1 MVLRITDSPEDFG
14 FTDFK
19 ISLSEFGDKM
29 FHPMIATTK
38 WEKVYID
45 VNARTPRGFIYQLV
59 RRGTKIVPN
68 LTEGDSISMKALSV
82 LFEIFPD
89 NVASLQANYLKGAAC
104 LREYVNSL
112 VKE

>member
-14 FTDFK
+14 ITDFK
-19 ISLSEFGDKM
+19 IPLNEFGDKM

-59 RRGTKIVPN
+59 KRGTKIVPN

-89 NVASLQANYLKGAAC
+89 SVSSLQESYLKGAAC